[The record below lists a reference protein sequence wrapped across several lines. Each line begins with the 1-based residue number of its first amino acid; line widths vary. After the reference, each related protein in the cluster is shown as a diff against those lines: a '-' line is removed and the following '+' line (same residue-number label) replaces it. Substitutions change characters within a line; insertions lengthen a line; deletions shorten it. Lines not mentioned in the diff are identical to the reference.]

1 MKHVLTLNSEAATA
15 VHAWNGLVMTPLTED
30 EQTIRRMVADAELPP
45 LLAALAHLTGDMTL
59 IRPEFRPPLRSLEA
73 AIEPQGGMTP
83 EIQAA
88 AREAAVAALVAYRD
102 GGCRP
107 TGTRTPEEIHELMK
121 FLTGGAGEEYLS
133 LLDHE
138 LSLGT
143 DVGAPTWRKSEVA
156 PDTDFQVIVIGA
168 GMSGIAAAHRL
179 TQAEVPFVVLE
190 KNGDVGGTWL
200 ENNYPGCRLDTN
212 NFAYSYSFAQ
222 RGDWPQQFSAQGD
235 IRDYFQNVATELG
248 LRDRIRFH
256 TEVLSATWDEAT
268 ASWSLR
274 IRSADGVEETLTAQ
288 AVISAVGQLN
298 RPNYPDIPGIESFT
312 GLALHSARWDPTL
325 DLAGRRVAVIG
336 TGASA
341 YQIVPSIVDQ
351 VGELV
356 VFQRN
361 APWMLPTP
369 GYHADLAAGLAE
381 LFERI
386 PAYHQW
392 FRFWQFWIATEG
404 RLPLVQV
411 DPEWNRPES
420 VSARNEELRIQLLER
435 LKAQYAERPDLYEKV
450 VPTYPPGAKRLLRDN
465 GVWAQALHQPHVA
478 LVTERI
484 AEITP
489 TGVRTTDGVLH
500 EVDVIVYATGFTASD
515 FLAPMRITGRDG
527 VDLHEQ
533 WAGDARAHLGIDVPG
548 FPNLFM
554 LYGPNTNL
562 VVTGSIIYMS
572 ECAIEYILE
581 CLRVLLAGGH
591 RAMECRP
598 EAYDAYSDLIDRE
611 NRSKAWGASDVSSWY
626 KNAKGRVTQNWPFP
640 LLTYWQMTRQPA
652 LGEYDIR

>member
-1 MKHVLTLNSEAATA
+1 MLTVTSQPAAATR
-15 VHAWNGLVMTPLTED
+15 AWNGLIMATLTED

-45 LLAALAHLTGDMTL
+45 LLAALAHLTGDMSL
-59 IRPEFRPPLRSLEA
+59 IRPEFRPPLRSLQA
-73 AIEPQGGMTP
+73 SMEPQGGMTA
-83 EIQAA
+83 EAQAA

-102 GGCRP
+102 SGCP
-107 TGTRTPEEIHELMK
+107 PAGTRSPEEIHELMK

-138 LSLGT
+138 LSLGI
-143 DVGAPTWRKSEVA
+143 DVGAPAWRTSEIA
-156 PDTDFQVIVIGA
+156 PETDFRVVVIGA

-179 TQAEVPFVVLE
+179 AQAEVPFVVLE
-190 KNGDVGGTWL
+190 KNADVGGTWL

-222 RGDWPQQFSAQGD
+222 RGDWPQQFSAQSD
-235 IRDYFQNVATELG
+235 IRDYFQSVATELG
-248 LRDRIRFH
+248 LRDKIQFG
-256 TEVLSATWDEAT
+256 TEVLSATWDEKTAT
-268 ASWSLR
+268 WDLR
-274 IRSADGVEETLTAQ
+274 IRTDGTVQTLTAH

-298 RPNYPDIPGIESFT
+298 RPNYPDIPGIDSFQ
-312 GLALHSARWDPTL
+312 GLSLHSARWDPAL
-325 DLAGRRVAVIG
+325 DLSGRRVAVIG

-369 GYHADLAAGLAE
+369 GYHENVATGLAE

-404 RLPLVQV
+404 RLPLVEV
-411 DPEWNRPES
+411 DPEWKRPES
-420 VSARNEELRIQLLER
+420 VSARNEQLRIQLLDR
-435 LKAQYAERPDLYEKV
+435 LKGQYADRPDLYEKV
-450 VPTYPPGAKRLLRDN
+450 VPTYPPGAKRMLRDN
-465 GVWAQALHQPHVA
+465 GVWAAALQQPHVS
-478 LVTERI
+478 LVTEGI
-484 AEITP
+484 AEVTP
-489 TGVRTTDGVLH
+489 TGVRTADGVLH

-527 VDLHEQ
+527 MDLHEH

-572 ECAIEYILE
+572 ECATEYILE
-581 CLRVLLAGGH
+581 CLRLLLEGGH

-598 EAYDAYSDLIDRE
+598 DAYDTYNDLIDRE
-611 NRSKAWGASDVSSWY
+611 NRAKAWGASEVTSWY

-640 LLTYWQMTRQPA
+640 LLTYWQMTRKPDPSQ
-652 LGEYDIR
+652 YDIR

>member
-1 MKHVLTLNSEAATA
+1 
-15 VHAWNGLVMTPLTED
+15 
-30 EQTIRRMVADAELPP
+30 
-45 LLAALAHLTGDMTL
+45 
-59 IRPEFRPPLRSLEA
+59 
-73 AIEPQGGMTP
+73 
-83 EIQAA
+83 
-88 AREAAVAALVAYRD
+88 
-102 GGCRP
+102 
-107 TGTRTPEEIHELMK
+107 
-121 FLTGGAGEEYLS
+121 
-133 LLDHE
+133 
-138 LSLGT
+138 
-143 DVGAPTWRKSEVA
+143 VG
-156 PDTDFQVIVIGA
+156 
-168 GMSGIAAAHRL
+168 
-179 TQAEVPFVVLE
+179 
-190 KNGDVGGTWL
+190 
-200 ENNYPGCRLDTN
+200 
-212 NFAYSYSFAQ
+212 
-222 RGDWPQQFSAQGD
+222 
-235 IRDYFQNVATELG
+235 
-248 LRDRIRFH
+248 
-256 TEVLSATWDEAT
+256 
-268 ASWSLR
+268 
-274 IRSADGVEETLTAQ
+274 
-288 AVISAVGQLN
+288 
-298 RPNYPDIPGIESFT
+298 
-312 GLALHSARWDPTL
+312 PTL